1 MVSVSFDRSVRVWD
15 IRKGNYIFISSP
27 HRAEINACD
36 TYGPNL
42 VMTASDDK
50 TSILLDTRM
59 RGQIVNVFQ
68 DHTHW
73 VTSCALSRD
82 GTTALSGST
91 DGTVRL
97 YDLRNLKVISTFRDH
112 TDGVLS
118 CAFSLDRRVI
128 VTACSDGAVRVY
140 HVETGELLRT
150 LEGHLGEVSTC
161 CAHSKDRIVSAS
173 YDETIRLWGE
183 GWNIFVHSGVPE
195 RSVSF

>member
-1 MVSVSFDRSVRVWD
+1 
-15 IRKGNYIFISSP
+15 
-27 HRAEINACD
+27 
-36 TYGPNL
+36 
-42 VMTASDDK
+42 MTASDDK

-97 YDLRNLKVISTFRDH
+97 YDLRNLKAISTFRDH

-128 VTACSDGAVRVY
+128 VTACSDGGVRVY
-140 HVETGELLRT
+140 HVETGELLRTCGVANRLENSHLETIMNTKHEHTGT

-161 CAHSKDRIVSAS
+161 CAHSKDRVVSGS